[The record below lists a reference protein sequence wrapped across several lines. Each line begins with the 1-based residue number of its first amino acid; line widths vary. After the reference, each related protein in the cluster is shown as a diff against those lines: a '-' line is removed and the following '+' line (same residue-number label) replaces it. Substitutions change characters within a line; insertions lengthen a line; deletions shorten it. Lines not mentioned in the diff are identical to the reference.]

1 MSIIQALIIGVALA
15 VVFGIACE
23 MGGRAISR
31 WIDGKEEE
39 YLNDFGEMDYTKGE

>member
-1 MSIIQALIIGVALA
+1 MGVLEALAIGIALA

-23 MGGRAISR
+23 MGGRAISK

-39 YLNDFGEMDYTKGE
+39 YLNDFGEMDY